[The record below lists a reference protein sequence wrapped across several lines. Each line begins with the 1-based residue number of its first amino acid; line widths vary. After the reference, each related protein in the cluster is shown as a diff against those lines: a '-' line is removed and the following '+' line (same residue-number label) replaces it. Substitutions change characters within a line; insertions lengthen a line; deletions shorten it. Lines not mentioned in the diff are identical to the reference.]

1 MFATTNKFLMK
12 EKVITV
18 QEQVEVALDGR
29 TQRWLSLNARIPESE
44 LSKKMNGYLKFM
56 EAEIARINEILK
68 SSIVLTD

>member
-44 LSKKMNGYLKFM
+44 LSKKMNGYLKFT
-56 EAEIARINEILK
+56 EAEIARINDILK
-68 SSIVLTD
+68 SSIELTD